1 MNPRAFS
8 RQMTS
13 ATAAR
18 IALPVLLALLAP
30 IGCGKDPAP
39 SPAPTAP
46 APAPTAAAVAL
57 TGEGVFK
64 ARCVPCHGE
73 SGKGDGAASA
83 SLNPKPR
90 DYTNAAWQAS
100 VTDADLRKTIVGG
113 GSAVGKS
120 AAMPANPDL
129 EGKPELDQLIAYVRA
144 FKGK

>member
-1 MNPRAFS
+1 MIFRAFS
-8 RQMTS
+8 HTAPT

-18 IALPVLLALLAP
+18 IALPLLLALLAP
-30 IGCGKDPAP
+30 IGCGKDPTP
-39 SPAPTAP
+39 SPAPAAP
-46 APAPTAAAVAL
+46 APSAQPVAL